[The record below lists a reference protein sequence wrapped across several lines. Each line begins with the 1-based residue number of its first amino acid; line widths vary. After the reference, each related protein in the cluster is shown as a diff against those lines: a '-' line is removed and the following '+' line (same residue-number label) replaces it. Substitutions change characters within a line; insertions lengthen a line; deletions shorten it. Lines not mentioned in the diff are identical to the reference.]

1 MPRYIE
7 RFKSQGEKK
16 EEKQIDYSQEGLAN
30 LEIKE
35 PVVVKGEEAFMKARK
50 IKTKEIKAEGRVFTY
65 AEDCQAERVETRW
78 SAFTGA
84 RHCQVEVVNAAI
96 HAFWGAENCQ
106 VKEVETGSD
115 AFIYAKDCRAGVVE
129 SRMDAFQKAEGC
141 WAGEVKAK
149 ERAFPFAKTCQVERV
164 EAGKN
169 AFKEAERCLITEK
182 VKAGEIGPGS
192 LGVVVLGKT
201 EGEASP
207 SVILMKG
214 KLERER
220 PEEIRR
226 FFEEELKKSQKGE
239 ESIYDYL
246 SFFNWEGK
254 SLKEGK
260 EKLKRRYER
269 VKEKRYLL
277 EELKDYNFFFLI
289 GDNSKREEIVFDYER
304 LEEHKKALFLLS
316 LNHHLPQLE
325 KIKDYFSILS
335 LDDWV
340 KLGEYAEFLD
350 FDEEKLKGIKDPRL
364 IREALLNSPKE
375 NLRSYLRGL
384 GIELKKDEEIDKD
397 TFIAATV
404 HKLLGEKKGKLLVK
418 KRGKKKPREFDVKL
432 KR

>member
-7 RFKSQGEKK
+7 RFRPGIEK
-16 EEKQIDYSQEGLAN
+16 EERNQIDYSQKGLAN

-35 PVVVKGEEAFMKARK
+35 PVVGKEEVFTEARK
-50 IKTKEIKAEGRVFTY
+50 IKAKEVRAERCVFMD
-65 AEDCQAERVETRW
+65 AKECQVERVEVEKG
-78 SAFTGA
+78 SAFTRA
-84 RHCQVEVVNAAI
+84 QHCQIEEVKV
-96 HAFWGAENCQ
+96 G
-106 VKEVETGSD
+106 VD
-115 AFIYAKDCRAGVVE
+115 AFLDAKDCRVGRLE
-129 SRMDAFQKAEGC
+129 SGEDAFQETEDSY
-141 WAGEVKAK
+141 AGEVKV
-149 ERAFPFAKTCQVERV
+149 EGRAFPFAKTCQVERV
-164 EAGKN
+164 EAGKD
-169 AFKEAERCLITEK
+169 AFEEAERCLITEK
-182 VKAGEIGPGS
+182 VKGEKIGEAS

-201 EGEASP
+201 EGELSP

-214 KLERER
+214 KLKRER
-220 PEEIRR
+220 PEEIRK
-226 FFEEELKKSQKGE
+226 FFEEELKKSQKVE

-254 SLKEGK
+254 TLKEGK

-277 EELKDYNFFFLI
+277 EELKDYNFYFLI
-289 GDNSKREEIVFDYER
+289 GDNSKREEILFDFER
-304 LEEHKKALFLLS
+304 LKKTEKKNLLS
-316 LNHHLPQLE
+316 LNNHLPQLE
-325 KIKDYFSILS
+325 KIKSCLSVLS

-350 FDEEKLKGIKDPRL
+350 FDEEKLKEIKDKDPSL

-397 TFIAATV
+397 TVIAATV
-404 HKLLGEKKGKLLVK
+404 HKLLGEKEGKLLAK
-418 KRGKKKPREFDVKL
+418 KRGKKPKEFNIKL

>member
-7 RFKSQGEKK
+7 RFKSQREKK
-16 EEKQIDYSQEGLAN
+16 EEKQIDYTQEGLAN

-115 AFIYAKDCRAGVVE
+115 AFFQAENCQVERVE
-129 SRMDAFQKAEGC
+129 SRTDAFQKAEGC
-141 WAGEVKAK
+141 WAG
-149 ERAFPFAKTCQVERV
+149 RV
-164 EAGKN
+164 EAVRN

-201 EGEASP
+201 EGEVSP
-207 SVILMKG
+207 SVTLMKG
-214 KLERER
+214 KLEREK

-226 FFEEELKKSQKGE
+226 FFEEELKKSQREE

-289 GDNSKREEIVFDYER
+289 GDNSKREEIVFDFER

-316 LNHHLPQLE
+316 LNNHLPQLE
-325 KIKDYFSILS
+325 KIKSCLSVLS

-384 GIELKKDEEIDKD
+384 GIELKEDEEIDKD
-397 TFIAATV
+397 TIIAATV